1 MQDSV
6 LRQGHP
12 SSVKAVIKLVL
23 SGVTVEV
30 ATDNFSFIVKIYS
43 PTLLNWKIYVSKFKG
58 WRKKYFRDF
67 RKDNWDVE
75 VYCRQ
80 IMCMETN
87 KFLNLWMIV
96 EFFYTL

>member
-1 MQDSV
+1 MQDRV

-12 SSVKAVIKLVL
+12 SSVKPVIKLVL

-30 ATDNFSFIVKIYS
+30 ATDNFIVRIYS
-43 PTLLNWKIYVSKFKG
+43 PPLFFFNWKIYISTFKG